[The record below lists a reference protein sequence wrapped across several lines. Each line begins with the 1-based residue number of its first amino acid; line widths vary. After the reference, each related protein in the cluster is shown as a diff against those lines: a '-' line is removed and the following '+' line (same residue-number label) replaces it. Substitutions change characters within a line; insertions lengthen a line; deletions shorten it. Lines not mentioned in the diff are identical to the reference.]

1 LELGLVLFAITI
13 IINVT
18 ARLLVTVISGGPKGG
33 VRA

>member
-1 LELGLVLFAITI
+1 VLFAITI

-18 ARLLVTVISGGPKGG
+18 ARLMVSVLSGGPRGG